1 MGGNRAAASESTVLF
16 VCSLSRSPRTPP
28 EPSLED
34 LPRSL
39 LLFGVALVHEAFLEE
54 PLLRRVDRGPRDKS
68 ALSCLAGAGR
78 RRAMR
83 NRRAKRASASGRRV
97 MSDEYEEEWKRKDEG
112 RTVGGVR

>member
-1 MGGNRAAASESTVLF
+1 M
-16 VCSLSRSPRTPP
+16 
-28 EPSLED
+28 